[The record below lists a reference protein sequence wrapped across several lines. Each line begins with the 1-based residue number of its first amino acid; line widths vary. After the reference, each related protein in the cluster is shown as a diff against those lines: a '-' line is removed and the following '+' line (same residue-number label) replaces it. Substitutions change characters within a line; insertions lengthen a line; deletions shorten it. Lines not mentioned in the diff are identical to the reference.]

1 MEIKKEN
8 TDLPDKVILFTHK
21 PQEIRRPNPSNKS
34 ARIKNGNKP
43 KLKGNTS
50 QKKLSKK
57 ENRKSVS
64 KPIPL
69 DPNSPFAL
77 LAGLKE
83 QLKSQK

>member
-1 MEIKKEN
+1 MKYLIYKG
-8 TDLPDKVILFTHK
+8 TGGLVHML
-21 PQEIRRPNPSNKS
+21 
-34 ARIKNGNKP
+34 NG
-43 KLKGNTS
+43 LQS
-50 QKKLSKK
+50 SVELSKK

-69 DPNSPFAL
+69 DPDSPFAL

>member
-1 MEIKKEN
+1 M
-8 TDLPDKVILFTHK
+8 PDKVILFTHK
-21 PQEIRRPNPSNKS
+21 PQEIQRPNPINKS

-64 KPIPL
+64 KHIPL
-69 DPNSPFAL
+69 DPDSPFAL
-77 LAGLKE
+77 LAGLKD